1 MKIPDNLK
9 YHSEHTW
16 ASEEDGIATVGITD
30 FAQDEVG
37 DIIFVELPEIGQNV
51 KVSDIFGS
59 VESSKSVSD
68 LYSPVSGEVV
78 EINSSLDDEP
88 EIINDDPYGGGWIM
102 KVKLADSI
110 DSFDLLDADAYKA
123 EIG

>member
-1 MKIPDNLK
+1 MKIPENLK

-16 ASEEDGIATVGITD
+16 ASVDAGVATVGITD
-30 FAQDEVG
+30 FAQDELG

-68 LYSPVSGEVV
+68 LYSPVSGEVIEV
-78 EINSSLDDEP
+78 NNALDDEP
-88 EIINDDPYGGGWIM
+88 ETINDDPYGAGWIM
-102 KVKLADSI
+102 KVKLSDSL
-110 DSFDLLDADAYKA
+110 DSFNLLDAEAYKS
-123 EIG
+123 EIA